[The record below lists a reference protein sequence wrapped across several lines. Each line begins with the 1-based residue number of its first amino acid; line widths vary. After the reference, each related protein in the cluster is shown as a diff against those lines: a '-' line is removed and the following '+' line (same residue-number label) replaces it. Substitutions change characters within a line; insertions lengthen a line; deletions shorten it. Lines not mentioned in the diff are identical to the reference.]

1 MPSFKDTT
9 APIPPSRK
17 ETKFQ
22 GSRFGP
28 ARQLVT
34 RNHPEKLFHAVR
46 LTFHASLRVRIFVSQ
61 LLDSLSQAPHKFAV
75 RYLGLK
81 LCRCGLL

>member
-28 ARQLVT
+28 ARQLVHQESP
-34 RNHPEKLFHAVR
+34 RKAFPCGAVNLPCIPARPDLR
-46 LTFHASLRVRIFVSQ
+46 LATAR
-61 LLDSLSQAPHKFAV
+61 
-75 RYLGLK
+75 
-81 LCRCGLL
+81 